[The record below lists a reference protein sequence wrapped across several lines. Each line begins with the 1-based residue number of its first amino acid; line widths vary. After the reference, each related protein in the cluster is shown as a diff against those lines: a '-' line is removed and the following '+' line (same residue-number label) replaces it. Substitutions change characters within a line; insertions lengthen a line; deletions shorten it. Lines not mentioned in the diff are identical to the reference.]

1 MGRCTIPFTE
11 AHDSGKGRFTLPNSG
26 RMNAPAAFFVVW
38 SFFNPFSHSYF
49 CFCVGRTKRGPC
61 LKGFDMDSDPAF
73 GLVVL

>member
-38 SFFNPFSHSYF
+38 SFFQSIFPQLFLLLR
-49 CFCVGRTKRGPC
+49 GKDKKRS
-61 LKGFDMDSDPAF
+61 LLMDSDPAF